1 MALPALLLL
10 IRALE
15 SAATALSVESAPP
28 VTMPTRAEMV
38 AALARSDMLW
48 DWNASMPASVPALWT
63 EAPFVGN
70 GMVGAYVTV
79 SKSGS
84 ELNIEVSR
92 ADYWDVRLPGT
103 EFYADMMYKDT
114 PRLPGG
120 VLTLAAPAADS
131 IVAGSARIHLA
142 NASMT
147 MELSVASAGGKAR
160 TLTLSAAALAD
171 RPTDL
176 LLEGSA
182 LGALNMSWTNRPAN
196 GNRGVDTH
204 PNPKATC
211 SPPTASGEVVVCKQD
226 LLAGGG
232 FAMARKLSCGG
243 GGGGGGECTLLLSL
257 TNSVPAGIRSTADAS
272 TLALTALHAADA
284 LGPAALKAAH
294 TRWWIEDFWPRSAL
308 SVPDAVVEA
317 FHAIQLYK
325 VGSATRCD
333 SAENCWAMDLA
344 MPWYV
349 ESSRWHDYHWDLK

>member
-1 MALPALLLL
+1 MLLPTLLLL
-10 IRALE
+10 LTRALE
-15 SAATALSVESAPP
+15 SVPPTPSLESAPP

-38 AALARSDMLW
+38 AALARSDMVWEL
-48 DWNASMPASVPALWT
+48 NTSVSASVPELWT

-70 GMVGAYVTV
+70 GMVGAYITV

-84 ELNIEVSR
+84 ELNVEVSR

-103 EFYADMMYKDT
+103 EFYADMMYRDT

-120 VLTLAAPAADS
+120 VLTLAAPGADS

-182 LGALNMSWTNRPAN
+182 LGALNISWTNRPAN
-196 GNRGVDTH
+196 GNRGTVIH
-204 PNPKATC
+204 PNPEATC
-211 SPPTASGEVVVCKQD
+211 STLPTSDGVVVCKQD

-243 GGGGGGECTLLLSL
+243 GGGGGECMRCSYSRSPTLYS
-257 TNSVPAGIRSTADAS
+257 
-272 TLALTALHAADA
+272 
-284 LGPAALKAAH
+284 
-294 TRWWIEDFWPRSAL
+294 
-308 SVPDAVVEA
+308 
-317 FHAIQLYK
+317 
-325 VGSATRCD
+325 
-333 SAENCWAMDLA
+333 
-344 MPWYV
+344 
-349 ESSRWHDYHWDLK
+349 

>member
-1 MALPALLLL
+1 MLLPTLLLL
-10 IRALE
+10 TRTLE
-15 SAATALSVESAPP
+15 SAPPAPSRESAPP
-28 VTMPTRAEMV
+28 VTMPTRAEML
-38 AALARSDMLW
+38 AALARSDMVW
-48 DWNASMPASVPALWT
+48 DWNASVSASVPELWT

-70 GMVGAYVTV
+70 GMVGAYITV

-103 EFYADMMYKDT
+103 EFYADGNYHDT

-120 VLTLAAPAADS
+120 FLTLAAPAADS

-182 LGALNMSWTNRPAN
+182 LGALNMSWMNRPAN
-196 GNRGVDTH
+196 GNRGIVIH
-204 PNPKATC
+204 PNPEATC
-211 SPPTASGEVVVCKQD
+211 SAPPTGDGVVICKQD

-232 FAMARKLSCGG
+232 FAMARKLSCSGG
-243 GGGGGGECTLLLSL
+243 GGGCTLLLSL

-284 LGPAALKAAH
+284 LGPVALKAAH
-294 TRWWIEDFWPRSAL
+294 ARWWIEDFWPRSML

-317 FHAIQLYK
+317 FHTIQLYK